1 MQQSEPTEPQIG
13 LKLRQIRKSRKMTL
27 EDLADQTGFTKSYLS
42 KIENS
47 KKTPP
52 IGSLAKICSALDTE
66 IAELFNEGDEGARPA
81 FSGKRYCVVRAEER
95 HTVVRG
101 GTSFGYDY
109 KSLAH
114 RLPHK
119 HMDPFLF
126 TFPERL
132 GTEIQFE
139 HEGEEFI
146 FIISGRVRF
155 FLDGEELILEPG
167 DSVYFDSTL
176 RHRGEAVSGEAKA
189 LVVVY
194 SPGRR
199 G

>member
-119 HMDPFLF
+119 RMDPFLF
-126 TFPERL
+126 TFRN
-132 GTEIQFE
+132 GSARKSNSNTKARNSSSSSAAGCGSF
-139 HEGEEFI
+139 
-146 FIISGRVRF
+146 
-155 FLDGEELILEPG
+155 
-167 DSVYFDSTL
+167 STA
-176 RHRGEAVSGEAKA
+176 RN
-189 LVVVY
+189 
-194 SPGRR
+194 
-199 G
+199 